1 MSPLRFSDRSIN
13 WFQLYLSSK
22 VFRVNVQGRYS
33 CITNIDCGV
42 PQGSILGTLLFL
54 LYDNDIKQA
63 VDCYLF
69 LYTDESY
76 LVHQHKIAKETE
88 VNLNKNFSDVCYWF
102 VDHKMC
108 IHFGLDKI
116 KFILFGTK
124 HRLNKVSSLA
134 IKNGEIHIKQFHT
147 VTNLGCLLDE
157 TLSGESIDL
166 RFRKRINSK
175 LKFLYRNNRFLSPP
189 LRRLLCKSL
198 IQPHL
203 ISVLVQLGTQQTKDE
218 GKN

>member
-22 VFRVNVQGRYS
+22 VFRVNAQGRYS

-88 VNLNKNFSDVCYWF
+88 VNLNKNFSDV
-102 VDHKMC
+102 
-108 IHFGLDKI
+108 
-116 KFILFGTK
+116 
-124 HRLNKVSSLA
+124 
-134 IKNGEIHIKQFHT
+134 
-147 VTNLGCLLDE
+147 LL
-157 TLSGESIDL
+157 
-166 RFRKRINSK
+166 
-175 LKFLYRNNRFLSPP
+175 
-189 LRRLLCKSL
+189 
-198 IQPHL
+198 
-203 ISVLVQLGTQQTKDE
+203 LVCRS
-218 GKN
+218 